1 MGAPRACESGVNKTV
16 PLIAK
21 ALPILALGFLLG
33 WGLVLVQS
41 DRAQAQSLSEKDCG
55 HVSPKI
61 RRLHTFGYNDHRA
74 LRCRTGRKV
83 ARRWVAL
90 NCGRK
95 AGDICQ
101 FNYVGRHW
109 HCTVGVALYPK
120 AYKGKR
126 VTGCNNQKTVGLS
139 FFYR

>member
-1 MGAPRACESGVNKTV
+1 MGAPRACELGVNKTV
-16 PLIAK
+16 PLLAK
-21 ALPILALGFLLG
+21 GLPILALGFLLA

-41 DRAQAQSLSEKDCG
+41 DHAQAQSLSEKVCG
-55 HVSPKI
+55 NVSPKI
-61 RRLHTFGYNDHRA
+61 RYLRTFGYNGHRP

-95 AGDICQ
+95 GGDICQ
-101 FNYVGRHW
+101 FNYLGRHW
-109 HCTVGVALYPK
+109 YCTVGAALHPPF
-120 AYKGKR
+120 KGKR
-126 VTGCNNQKTVGLS
+126 FTGCNNQKTVGLS

>member
-1 MGAPRACESGVNKTV
+1 MGAPRAFESGVTRTIF
-16 PLIAK
+16 LIAK
-21 ALPILALGFLLG
+21 GLPILALGFLLA
-33 WGLVLVQS
+33 WGFVLVQT
-41 DRAQAQSLSEKDCG
+41 DHAQAQGQLSEKACG
-55 HVSPKI
+55 NVSLKI

-95 AGDICQ
+95 AGDICK
-101 FNYVGRHW
+101 FSYVGRHLY
-109 HCTVGVALYPK
+109 CTVGVALYPPF
-120 AYKGKR
+120 KGKR